1 MPLTLLDSP
10 SVDLAPVATV
20 EQRRRCAELIDTWSA
35 ARLAEGGA
43 LVAVDRQPDADR
55 WYLRLAGD
63 EKDFVTVWLTLRQ
76 RTLHHE
82 AQVMPAPETN
92 VEQTYEYLLRRN
104 AELHRARVALGAEDA
119 VYLVGE
125 VPVVDVSE
133 DELDR
138 ILGSSL
144 AYVDDMFPTAMT
156 IGFAGRYR
164 RLRRPG

>member
-1 MPLTLLDSP
+1 MQLGGSSRPPAPDEVPSAERRAACRSLVDSW
-10 SVDLAPVATV
+10 A
-20 EQRRRCAELIDTWSA
+20 R
-35 ARLAEGGA
+35 ARLAEDGS
-43 LVAVDRQPDADR
+43 LVAVDRDLGAGR

-63 EKDFVTVWLTLRQ
+63 EKEFVTVWLTMRQ

-92 VEQTYEYLLRRN
+92 VEATYEYLLRRN
-104 AELHRARVALGAEDA
+104 AGLKGARFALGPEDA

-125 VPVVDVSE
+125 VPLAVL
-133 DELDR
+133 DEAQLDR

-144 AYVDDMFPTAMT
+144 AYVDDVFPTALA

-164 RLRRPG
+164 RRRR

>member
-1 MPLTLLDSP
+1 VPIARIATDDELARCRAV
-10 SVDLAPVATV
+10 VDGWA
-20 EQRRRCAELIDTWSA
+20 A
-35 ARLAEGGA
+35 ARLAEQGA
-43 LVAVDRQPDADR
+43 VVAVDRAEGDDR

-63 EKDFVTVWLTLRQ
+63 EKDFVTVWLTVRQ

-92 VEQTYEYLLRRN
+92 VEATYEYLLRRN
-104 AELHRARVALGAEDA
+104 AELHQMRFALGPEDA

-125 VPVVDVSE
+125 VPVTDVTE

-138 ILGSSL
+138 IVGSSL
-144 AYVDDMFPTAMT
+144 AYVDDVFPTAMQ

-164 RLRRPG
+164 RRRH

>member
-1 MPLTLLDSP
+1 
-10 SVDLAPVATV
+10 VDLAPVASA
-20 EQRRRCAELIDTWSA
+20 EQRRRCAELIDRWSR
-35 ARLAEGGA
+35 ARLAEAGA

-63 EKDFVTVWLTLRQ
+63 DKDFVTVWLTLRQ
-76 RTLHHE
+76 RTLYHE

-104 AELHRARVALGAEDA
+104 AELHRARLSLGPEDA

-125 VPVVDVSE
+125 VPVIDVSE

-144 AYVDDMFPTAMT
+144 AYVDDVFATAMT

-164 RLRRPG
+164 RRRPAG